1 MSGMR
6 RTFSGALDHGVAL
19 ALALSGVFLALLLVA
34 TPVVATLVAVPASIA
49 VGVVRARRVPLAT
62 PHSLTVPTFA
72 DRAVVTDAP
81 TALSLVS
88 SKDSASSAA

>member
-6 RTFSGALDHGVAL
+6 RTFRGALEHGVAV
-19 ALALSGVFLALLLVA
+19 ALGLSGVFLALLLVA

-49 VGVVRARRVPLAT
+49 VGVARARRVPLAT
-62 PHSLTVPTFA
+62 PHSLTTPTFG
-72 DRAVVTDAP
+72 DRAVMNAP

-88 SKDSASSAA
+88 SKESASSAA